1 MKKILQGV
9 VIMKDATKNVYL
21 AIKGDVAIHHTSLSA
36 MKTMDGISV
45 PDMTIT
51 EEEFEAAGGL
61 VRLVDGKIFLGK
73 TDAEKASEEAVEKIR
88 VLKKQLADTDYIASK
103 IAEGSA
109 TAKDYADKITERQEW
124 RAEINRLEK
133 LVI

>member
-1 MKKILQGV
+1 
-9 VIMKDATKNVYL
+9 MKDATKNVYL
-21 AIKGDVAIHHTSLSA
+21 AIKGDVVIHHTDLSA

-61 VRLVDGKIFLGK
+61 VRLIDGKIFLGT
-73 TDAEKASEEAVEKIR
+73 TDAEKASEEAIEKIR
-88 VLKKQLADTDYIASK
+88 VLKMQLAESDYVASK
-103 IAEGSA
+103 IAVGSA
-109 TAKDYADKITERQEW
+109 TTKDYADKIAERQEW

>member
-9 VIMKDATKNVYL
+9 VIMKGATKNVYL
-21 AIKGDVAIHHTSLSA
+21 AIKGDVVIHHTDLSA

-61 VRLVDGKIFLGK
+61 VRLIDGKIFLGK
-73 TDAEKASEEAVEKIR
+73 TDAEKASEEAIEKIR
-88 VLKKQLADTDYIASK
+88 VLKMQLAETDYIASK

-109 TAKDYADKITERQEW
+109 TTKDYADKIAERQEW

>member
-1 MKKILQGV
+1 
-9 VIMKDATKNVYL
+9 MKDATKNVYL
-21 AIKGDVAIHHTSLSA
+21 AIKGDVVIHHTDLSA

-45 PDMTIT
+45 PGMTIT

-61 VRLVDGKIFLGK
+61 VRLIDGKIFLGK
-73 TDAEKASEEAVEKIR
+73 TDAEKASEGAIEKIR
-88 VLKKQLADTDYIASK
+88 VLKMQLAETDYIASK

-109 TAKDYADKITERQEW
+109 TTKDYADKIAERQEW

>member
-1 MKKILQGV
+1 
-9 VIMKDATKNVYL
+9 MKDATKNVYL
-21 AIKGDVAIHHTSLSA
+21 AIKGDVVIHHTDLSA

-45 PDMTIT
+45 PDITIT

-61 VRLVDGKIFLGK
+61 VRLIDGKIFLGK
-73 TDAEKASEEAVEKIR
+73 TDVEKASEEAIEKIR
-88 VLKKQLADTDYIASK
+88 ALKMQLAETDYIASK
-103 IAEGSA
+103 ITEGSA
-109 TAKDYADKITERQEW
+109 TTKDYADKIAERQEW

>member
-9 VIMKDATKNVYL
+9 VIMKDATKNVHL
-21 AIKGDVAIHHTSLSA
+21 AIKGDVVIHHTDLSA
-36 MKTMDGISV
+36 MAQMDGISK
-45 PDMTIT
+45 PDITIT

-61 VRLVDGKIFLGK
+61 VRLINGKIFLGK
-73 TDAEKASEEAVEKIR
+73 TDAEKESEEAVKKIR
-88 VLKKQLADTDYIASK
+88 VLKMQLAETDYIASK

-109 TAKDYADKITERQEW
+109 TTKDYADKIAERQEW
-124 RAEINRLEK
+124 RAEISRLEK

>member
-1 MKKILQGV
+1 
-9 VIMKDATKNVYL
+9 MKDATKNVYL
-21 AIKGDVAIHHTSLSA
+21 AMKGDVVIHHTDLSA

-61 VRLVDGKIFLGK
+61 VRLIDGKIFLGK
-73 TDAEKASEEAVEKIR
+73 TDAEKASEEAIEKIR
-88 VLKKQLADTDYIASK
+88 VLKMQLAETDYIASK

-109 TAKDYADKITERQEW
+109 TTKDYADKIAERQEW

>member
-1 MKKILQGV
+1 MKG
-9 VIMKDATKNVYL
+9 ATKNVYL
-21 AIKGDVAIHHTSLSA
+21 AIKGDVVIHHTDLSA

-61 VRLVDGKIFLGK
+61 VRLIDGKIFLGK
-73 TDAEKASEEAVEKIR
+73 TDAEKASEEAIEKIR
-88 VLKKQLADTDYIASK
+88 VLKMQLAETDYIASK

-109 TAKDYADKITERQEW
+109 TTKDYADKIAERQEW

>member
-1 MKKILQGV
+1 
-9 VIMKDATKNVYL
+9 MKDATKNVYL
-21 AIKGDVAIHHTSLSA
+21 AIKGDVVIHHTDLSA

-61 VRLVDGKIFLGK
+61 VRLIDGKIFLGK
-73 TDAEKASEEAVEKIR
+73 TDVEKASEEVIEKIR
-88 VLKKQLADTDYIASK
+88 ALKMQLAETDYIASK

-109 TAKDYADKITERQEW
+109 TTKDYADKIAERQEW

>member
-1 MKKILQGV
+1 
-9 VIMKDATKNVYL
+9 MKDATKNVYL
-21 AIKGDVAIHHTSLSA
+21 AIKGDVVIHHTDLSA

-61 VRLVDGKIFLGK
+61 VRLIDGKIFLGK
-73 TDAEKASEEAVEKIR
+73 TDAEKASEEAIEKIR
-88 VLKKQLADTDYIASK
+88 VLKMQLAETDYIASK

-109 TAKDYADKITERQEW
+109 TTKDYTDKIAERQEW

>member
-1 MKKILQGV
+1 
-9 VIMKDATKNVYL
+9 MKDATKNVYL
-21 AIKGDVAIHHTSLSA
+21 AIKGDVVIHHTDLSA

-61 VRLVDGKIFLGK
+61 VRLIDGKIFLGK
-73 TDAEKASEEAVEKIR
+73 TDVEKASEEAIEKIR
-88 VLKKQLADTDYIASK
+88 ALKMQLAETDYIASK

-109 TAKDYADKITERQEW
+109 TTKDYAEKIAERQEW

-133 LVI
+133 LV

>member
-1 MKKILQGV
+1 
-9 VIMKDATKNVYL
+9 MKDATKNVYL
-21 AIKGDVAIHHTSLSA
+21 AIKGDVVIHHTDLSA

-61 VRLVDGKIFLGK
+61 VRLIDGKIFLGK
-73 TDAEKASEEAVEKIR
+73 TDAEKASEEAIEKIR
-88 VLKKQLADTDYIASK
+88 VLKMQLAETDYIASK

-109 TAKDYADKITERQEW
+109 TTKDYADKIAERQEW

-133 LVI
+133 LAI

>member
-1 MKKILQGV
+1 
-9 VIMKDATKNVYL
+9 MKDATKNVYL
-21 AIKGDVAIHHTSLSA
+21 AIKGDVVIHHTDLSA

-61 VRLVDGKIFLGK
+61 VRLIDGKIFLGK
-73 TDAEKASEEAVEKIR
+73 TDVEKASEEAIEKIR
-88 VLKKQLADTDYIASK
+88 ALKMQLAETDYIASK

-109 TAKDYADKITERQEW
+109 TTKDYAEKIAERQEW

>member
-21 AIKGDVAIHHTSLSA
+21 AIKGDVVIHHTSLSA